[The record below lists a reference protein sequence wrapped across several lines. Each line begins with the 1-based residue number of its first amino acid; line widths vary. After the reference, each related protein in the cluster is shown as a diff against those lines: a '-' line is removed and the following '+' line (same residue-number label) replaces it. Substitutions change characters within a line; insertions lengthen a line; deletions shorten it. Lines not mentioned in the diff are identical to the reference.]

1 MQSSSQRSAVHPSQP
16 RGLPTPRGAVLR
28 GGAYQVGLLP
38 WRALRTLTAQPGGLV
53 VELILATAGLLRTG
67 PAYQGRLPRGRGS
80 FGLHSPL
87 ETPTVC
93 GQHQL
98 TSGGCG
104 GGALGEGPLQLM
116 TWQSSP
122 DSQRLHPKRLAL
134 GAPQTPL
141 KAWEAPSRSPQSQ
154 VPQLTGSL
162 GLTFP
167 APVA

>member
-1 MQSSSQRSAVHPSQP
+1 MHSSSQRSAVHPSQP
-16 RGLPTPRGAVLR
+16 CGLPTPRGAVLR

-38 WRALRTLTAQPGGLV
+38 WRALRTLTAQPSGLV

-87 ETPTVC
+87 ETPTVS
-93 GQHQL
+93 GQHL
-98 TSGGCG
+98 EVVVEEPWG
-104 GGALGEGPLQLM
+104 GPLQLM

-154 VPQLTGSL
+154 VPQLTRSS

-167 APVA
+167 APMA